1 MQEMIDKYDPSKNSR
16 DDNKKNKRHAGVLAQ
31 AKQRDKQLSKL
42 TLTLTLTLTLATPL
56 TTHHS
61 PLTTHHSPLTT
72 HHSPLTTRHSPQPG
86 EAARQAAFQD
96 GGGGAHRRPRRQE
109 RRGHDRTQLPAAA
122 AAQEVPARVARRREL
137 PLPYPPGHTGQGRAA
152 AARAIRLH
160 LARRAHWCPRAPLP
174 GGRERQG
181 RRASGL
187 VCQRGLLR
195 CTRTTTDHTPLTP
208 PSLSHT
214 ANTGPRQDQRR
225 ANAGPNTGPNTGPA
239 HRSQHAFSP
248 RPKPAPTVR
257 LAFCPRAPPPRPN
270 GAGKSTLLHLLTQQ
284 LQPTSGEAWLN
295 RGAKW
300 AIFAQHHIDQLDLN
314 SSPQDFLASK
324 FAGAPPHRVHTACT
338 PHAHRMHTRAQ
349 VPKRLRSA
357 HGWVASALRTS
368 TRGSR

>member
-257 LAFCPRAPPPRPN
+257 LAFCPRAPPPPPGPTARANRPSCTCSRSSCSPRAARP
-270 GAGKSTLLHLLTQQ
+270 GSTAAPSGLSSRSTTLTSSTSTRRRRTSLPPSSPVRLLTACT
-284 LQPTSGEAWLN
+284 PRA
-295 RGAKW
+295 
-300 AIFAQHHIDQLDLN
+300 
-314 SSPQDFLASK
+314 
-324 FAGAPPHRVHTACT
+324 HRMHTACT
-338 PHAHRMHTRAQ
+338 PVHRCQ
-349 VPKRLRSA
+349 
-357 HGWVASALRTS
+357 
-368 TRGSR
+368 RG